1 MCIRDR
7 HNSVVRTYGDT
18 SKFLLQKNFT
28 ASISALLPKPII
40 APFYTSVNS
49 VRKNNKSVS
58 LTGIEIKH
66 EGQVIRVNFSV
77 SPLLVKNLE
86 TKLILLLFRE
96 EKEAA
101 VSAEAAAA
109 FDGRSYQDEYGLI
122 MEQ

>member
-7 HNSVVRTYGDT
+7 
-18 SKFLLQKNFT
+18 
-28 ASISALLPKPII
+28 
-40 APFYTSVNS
+40 FYTSVNS

-109 FDGRSYQDEYGLI
+109 FDERSYQDEYGLI
-122 MEQ
+122 MEQELNELKDKLQATYAQLDASKDNCLLYTSRCV